1 MFLKIF
7 YLKNFN
13 KMILSLCIFLKNKI
27 IYLYVKIKKGN
38 TDIEIFYNKH
48 DFFIKEKVNKKI
60 TFIEAVVTSIN
71 NLYTIQIKKRE
82 SYIS

>member
-38 TDIEIFYNKH
+38 TDVEIFYNKH

>member
-1 MFLKIF
+1 
-7 YLKNFN
+7 
-13 KMILSLCIFLKNKI
+13 MILSLCIFLKNKI

-38 TDIEIFYNKH
+38 TDVEIFYNKH

-60 TFIEAVVTSIN
+60 TFIEAGVTSIN